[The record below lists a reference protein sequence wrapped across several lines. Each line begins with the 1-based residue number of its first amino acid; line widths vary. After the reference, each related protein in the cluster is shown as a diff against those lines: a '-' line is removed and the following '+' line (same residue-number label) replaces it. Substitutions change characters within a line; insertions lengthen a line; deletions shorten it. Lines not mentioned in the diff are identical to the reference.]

1 MNPFRPTGERK
12 HGPQARPRGWIRR
25 ILRISAAVAGVIVA
39 GMLLSPW
46 LLPLADGPVAA
57 YFRDPGQ
64 GGLWALRGVLY
75 AIGIGFV
82 PVLIWPDPARR
93 PRGRARSAQLTVL
106 GVAMALEGL
115 FVQGGLA
122 ALLNWRT

>member
-1 MNPFRPTGERK
+1 MNPFRPAGGRK
-12 HGPQARPRGWIRR
+12 HGPQARPRGRIRR
-25 ILRISAAVAGVIVA
+25 ILRIIAAVTGVMGA
-39 GMLLSPW
+39 GMLLGPW

-64 GGLWALRGVLY
+64 GGLWSLRLVLY